1 MDERSMWTV
10 SKVVGILAD
19 KMTPD
24 QRRAVADE
32 LRAMEADDDIERGF
46 LNSTAATLDRFA
58 DEVVEQQRWN
68 P

>member
-1 MDERSMWTV
+1 
-10 SKVVGILAD
+10 
-19 KMTPD
+19 
-24 QRRAVADE
+24 
-32 LRAMEADDDIERGF
+32 MEADDDIERGF

>member
-1 MDERSMWTV
+1 MLAV
-10 SKVVGILAD
+10 SKVVAILAD
-19 KMTPD
+19 KMTSD

-46 LNSTAATLDRFA
+46 LDRTAAALDRFA
-58 DEVVEQQRWN
+58 DEVVDQQPWN

>member
-1 MDERSMWTV
+1 MLAV

-19 KMTPD
+19 KMAPD

-32 LRAMEADDDIERGF
+32 LRVMEADDDIERRF
-46 LNSTAATLDRFA
+46 LDRTAATLDRFA
-58 DEVVEQQRWN
+58 DEVVDQQPLN